1 MISVGDKV
9 TIRKDLDICGDYGI
23 ADFVYGM
30 TEYLGKTAT
39 ITRLDPING
48 LIYIDLDNEDYAWTV
63 FMFEDKEL
71 TKYKKAFEILKPYID
86 FPPLEDFVYHKEENY
101 YSAEVDEYDDDLETF
116 KSYHYV
122 LDKEEYELLEE
133 LINNDN

>member
-71 TKYKKAFEILKPYID
+71 TKYKRVFDILKD
-86 FPPLEDFVYHKEENY
+86 
-101 YSAEVDEYDDDLETF
+101 TF
-116 KSYHYV
+116 Q
-122 LDKEEYELLEE
+122 LDKSKVSEDKTMYFLILKDYFWEISQEEYELLEE
-133 LINNDN
+133 VMKDDN

>member
-63 FMFEDKEL
+63 FMFEDEEL
-71 TKYKKAFEILKPYID
+71 TKYKRAFEILKCATVHIYPKDI
-86 FPPLEDFVYHKEENY
+86 EE
-101 YSAEVDEYDDDLETF
+101 ETIYF
-116 KSYHYV
+116 IKLS
-122 LDKEEYELLEE
+122 KKEYELLEE
-133 LINNDN
+133 LMKNDN